1 MRVVIAG
8 GGTAG
13 HVNPAL
19 ALAHALGGHAV
30 TFAGTNGGAES
41 RLVPGAGF
49 PLELIEVR
57 GFDRSK
63 PISLLSTG
71 VQALRATRQAG
82 SLLQR
87 VRAEVVVGMGGYV
100 SLPVCV
106 AARRLRLP
114 VVLHEQNIVLGL
126 AHRVC
131 RRFARAVAVS
141 FEETLAQAGPKG
153 IYVGNPVRPEIASVD
168 HDADR
173 ARGYERFD
181 LDPRR
186 MTLLV
191 TGGSQGAKRL
201 NEAALGLTSLWTE
214 RADLQIL
221 HLAGRVQADPFM
233 KLSEDRLAEG
243 RLIYR
248 VVDYVDDM
256 VTAYAAADLA
266 LCRGGATTVAELGVV
281 GLPAIIVPYPHHR
294 DRQQERHGR
303 VLERA
308 GAAVVLPDEAT
319 TPAEVARLA
328 GEMLADGGKLKD
340 MRTAALGAGRPDA
353 ATNLARVVK
362 HAASGGVSRE
372 AQ

>member
-1 MRVVIAG
+1 MRAVIAG

-19 ALAHALGGHAV
+19 ALAHALDGDAV
-30 TFAGTNGGAES
+30 TFAGTRGGAES
-41 RLVPGAGF
+41 KLVPQAGF
-49 PLELIEVR
+49 ALELIEVR

-63 PISLLSTG
+63 PATLIATG
-71 VQALRATRQAG
+71 VQALRATRQAR
-82 SLLQR
+82 SLLRR

-100 SLPVCV
+100 SLPVCL
-106 AARRLRLP
+106 AARRLKLP

-126 AHRVC
+126 ANRVC

-141 FEETLAQAGPKG
+141 FEDTLEQAGPRS
-153 IYVGNPVRPEIASVD
+153 IFVGNPVRPEIASVD

-181 LDPRR
+181 LDARR

-191 TGGSQGAKRL
+191 TGGSQGAQRL
-201 NEAALGLTSLWTE
+201 NEAALGLASLWAD
-214 RADLQIL
+214 RDDLQIL
-221 HLAGRVQADPFM
+221 HLAGRVQAETFM
-233 KLSEDRLAEG
+233 KQARWAED

-256 VTAYAAADLA
+256 VSAYAVADLA

-281 GLPAIIVPYPHHR
+281 GLPAIVVPYPHHR

-308 GAAVVLPDEAT
+308 GAAVVLRDDAT

-340 MRTAALGAGRPDA
+340 MRTAALGVGRPDA
-353 ATNLARVVK
+353 ATNLARIVK
-362 HAASGGVSRE
+362 HAAAAGGVSTE
-372 AQ
+372 AP